1 MTFGTIKPLLA
12 AWRSDGYLS
21 VQDMLA
27 DAEKSRLYKTANIDA
42 IS

>member
-27 DAEKSRLYKTANIDA
+27 GAEKSRPYKITIIDA